1 MHTDIHFLF
10 RYWKRNKR
18 SLLTIVLSVAFLVI
32 MLLVTLLFERT
43 DLRRELHEYYNTD
56 GAFDIEYRN
65 VDEDTLSL
73 IHNNPTVEAVGEIYC
88 IGKVQF
94 GDSSATVGAF
104 KDSVAQELAHYPLT
118 EGRLP
123 ENSGEIVLTESLK
136 HTFCPFAEIGD
147 IVTLPILD
155 WNGESF
161 DESQYTLVGILE
173 DTSRTTF
180 EDPIYGYDY
189 CDPRVLLSYEEAA
202 GFAGGYT
209 NVMFQFTE
217 GARLALSDYEDPAF
231 TQEDALRHECFE
243 RGYSLSGIGRAHGIQ
258 MVSGADSEDEIS
270 VSSKSQMIRIISVF
284 AVIISVISLFCS
296 ISIVM
301 KNRMD
306 SIRLMRCIGY
316 SKARIQRMLML
327 EALMLF
333 FIGIIL
339 GTIFG
344 ILIYEGVFAV
354 QTELFG
360 LSSYR
365 GYLAEWVVVERTYP
379 PFLTAILM
387 AGVTILLSYAVIL
400 VRLHRELG
408 IVTTAK
414 KKRYYRKVR
423 SVSSAVSRT
432 LSQGAIGVLQSIAL
446 VCVLFASTIGYLYC
460 TQDGKGYSVVAQTTL
475 NDYSHQENIYE
486 VLDGVDLDALHC
498 DCLLQVQ
505 GGLAQ
510 AAYLAPNQSN
520 GMTQQD
526 INALYQNGA
535 EIVYSWSNP
544 FLLLADIG
552 NGENAVLAS
561 NPLDDASCEL
571 FGFESGSVSALPC
584 ILMNDTMM
592 SELSAICD
600 GTINPEGAVWVSVFV
615 DGTEFAQIESLDF
628 YSARSDETGW
638 LPEEMVAKQMRISDC
653 VKADSTLLEDNA
665 FLCGVLGE
673 YRYHPGFLIISG
685 EYAQTIG
692 IFNNTYDKIVLSA
705 NGDEAHLN
713 AILSAT
719 VRSEMQLNS
728 VTRFKLHQEY
738 TYHLLNEYATVAFL
752 FVFLLMIYI
761 VGYCN
766 VLKLRLQLKTP
777 TLTMMRCVGLP
788 KRKLTGY
795 LVLDSLKIPIISTAI
810 SAGAVSVFRRI
821 LTMKYQ
827 EYCDLII
834 RRDAISY
841 GKEEELQQ
849 IKSALR
855 ELRNQYMLVDEMW
868 VPDWVLPFA
877 VLALTVCIV
886 SVLSIVLLQRNQI
899 TANLSDALAS
909 KDQE

>member
-10 RYWKRNKR
+10 RYWYRNKR
-18 SLLTIVLSVAFLVI
+18 SFLTIVLSVAFLVI

-43 DLRRELHEYYNTD
+43 DLRRELHEYYNAD

-73 IHNNPTVEAVGEIYC
+73 LQNDSSIEVIGEIYC

-94 GDSSATVGAF
+94 GNYSATVGAF
-104 KDSVAQELAHYPLT
+104 KDSAAQALAHYPMT

-123 ENSGEIVLTESLK
+123 ERAGEIALTESLK
-136 HTFCPFAEIGD
+136 YTFCPFSEVGD
-147 IVTLPILD
+147 MVTLPIMD
-155 WNGESF
+155 MDGETF
-161 DESQYTLVGILE
+161 NETQHTLVGILE

-189 CDPRVLLSYEEAA
+189 CDPRVLLFYGEAA
-202 GFAGGYT
+202 FADGYT
-209 NVMFQFTE
+209 NVILQFTE
-217 GARLALSDYEDPAF
+217 GEHLALSNYEDPAF
-231 TQEDALRHECFE
+231 TQEDELRHECFE
-243 RGYSLSGIGRAHGIQ
+243 RGYSLNGVGRAHGIQ
-258 MVSGADSEDEIS
+258 MISGAGSEEEIS
-270 VSSKSQMIRIISVF
+270 VSSKSKIIRIISVF
-284 AVIISVISLFCS
+284 AIIISVISLFCS

-327 EALMLF
+327 EAVMLF
-333 FIGIIL
+333 FIGTIL
-339 GTIFG
+339 GTILG
-344 ILIYEGVFAV
+344 IMIYEAVFAV

-360 LSSYR
+360 LPSYR
-365 GYLAEWVVVERTYP
+365 GYIAEWVVAERTYP
-379 PFLTAILM
+379 PFLTAFLM

-408 IVTTAK
+408 IVITAK
-414 KKRYYRKVR
+414 KMRHYRKVR

-432 LSQGAIGVLQSIAL
+432 LSQGSIGVLQSIAL

-475 NDYSHQENIYE
+475 NDYSQQENVYE

-510 AAYLAPNQSN
+510 AAYLAPHQSN

-526 INALYQNGA
+526 INVLYQNGA

-552 NGENAVLAS
+552 NGKNAVLAS
-561 NPLDDASCEL
+561 NLLDDASCEL
-571 FGFESGSVSALPC
+571 FGFESGSISVLPC
-584 ILMNDTMM
+584 ILMNDTML
-592 SELSAICD
+592 SGLSAICD
-600 GTINPEGAVWVSVFV
+600 RTINPEGAVWVSVLG
-615 DGTEFAQIESLDF
+615 DGTEFAQKESLDI

-638 LPEEMVAKQMRISDC
+638 LPEEMVTKELRISDC

-673 YRYHPGFLIISG
+673 YRYYPGFLIISG
-685 EYAQTIG
+685 EYARTLEV
-692 IFNNTYDKIVLSA
+692 FNNTYDKIVLSA

-719 VRSEMQLNS
+719 VKSEMQLNS
-728 VTRFKLHQEY
+728 VTRFGLRKEF

-752 FVFLLMIYI
+752 FIFLLMIYI

-766 VLKLRLQLKTP
+766 VLKLRLQLKAP

-810 SAGAVSVFRRI
+810 SAGAVIVFRRI

-827 EYCDLII
+827 EYCDLIT

-841 GKEEELQQ
+841 GKEEELQE

-855 ELRNQYMLVDEMW
+855 ELRNQYLLADEMW
-868 VPDWVLPFA
+868 VPDWVLSFT
-877 VLALTVCIV
+877 VLSLTVCIV

-899 TANLSDALAS
+899 TANLSDALSS
-909 KDQE
+909 KNQE